1 MMTRSLGRRTV
12 GAHVGHDPERP
23 TESES
28 SGMSSNDVNVTKPRV
43 LFVYFTYTQ
52 QTRKIVDA
60 MTEVLSERGCD
71 VDSAAI
77 EFTDSRYAERFTRFP
92 LKHIYRDLFGM
103 IPAQMRGA
111 TGEIGIPDKASDG
124 DYDLVVIG
132 SPTWWLRTSVPIR
145 SYMKSDAAGRILKG
159 TNFAAFVCCR
169 RYWGFNLKTVKKL
182 GVKHGGKF
190 VDGAHWAY
198 AGGQIKSLLSL
209 LSYLGHGKN
218 NEKYLGVN
226 IPVTNLQAPDIEQAR
241 TFASGLAQRLA
252 DERQTAGAPDRT
264 QRPASDPALASDNEQ

>member
-1 MMTRSLGRRTV
+1 
-12 GAHVGHDPERP
+12 
-23 TESES
+23 
-28 SGMSSNDVNVTKPRV
+28 MS
-43 LFVYFTYTQ
+43 
-52 QTRKIVDA
+52 
-60 MTEVLSERGCD
+60 EVLRDRGCD
-71 VDSAAI
+71 VKSAAI

-111 TGEIGIPDKASDG
+111 TGEIRIPDEASDG

-159 TNFAAFVCCR
+159 RNFAAFVVCR

-182 GVKHGGKF
+182 GIDHGGEF
-190 VDGAHWAY
+190 VDGTHWAY

-218 NEKYLGVN
+218 NEKYLGIK
-226 IPVTNLQAPDIEQAR
+226 IPVTNLQPPDIEQAR
-241 TFASGLAQRLA
+241 VFASGLARRLA
-252 DERQTAGAPDRT
+252 AGRPTAGGLNGTAAAINDAPIAVEPKR
-264 QRPASDPALASDNEQ
+264 